1 MPNTEYWDKARV
13 PKQDRLVLIP
23 MPEASTR
30 TAALLSGEVNWIE
43 APSPDAIER
52 LKSAGMQIVTKIYPH
67 NWSYQLNFVK
77 GPFTDK
83 RVRQAAN
90 YALNRAD
97 MKDLLNGLML
107 EETATVHAVGRL
119 LRSPED
125 LQLRSRQGQGAA
137 ERGQLPAVQGQVRD
151 LDLRLGAD
159 AAAADERTGEI
170 AARRGRVRGDARH
183 DGLERAAA
191 SSAREGVDEHPDI
204 NAINIS
210 RAMQDPFNALIR
222 HVWTGAWAPKGA
234 NWGHFSNPEIDKLVE
249 RHPRRVRHD
258 KAAGAADQA
267 ERGDERGGGTDLC
280 RARPQPARPVAK
292 GPRLRAGAEL
302 VPGFDAGQR
311 LAMIFYILRRILYA
325 IPIAFGVSVVCF
337 SLVYIAPGDPLQTVM
352 PPDATA
358 ETIEIVKHAYG
369 FDKPMPV
376 QYLIWLGHV
385 VTGDFGMSI
394 STRRPVILEVTDAL
408 SNTALLALFAVPI
421 VVHLGYAMGVVA
433 GCFPGRWLDRVVTG
447 TAVIGVSLPNYWL
460 GIVLVIVFAVEYALL
475 PATGMGPSGST
486 DFHILEWS
494 SAKYLVLPVITLSM
508 IPIGILARTTR
519 AAVAEVRN
527 QDFVQTLRAKG
538 LSEWAVTRHVLKNS
552 LPQVMAVMG
561 LQFGYLL
568 GGSILVET
576 VFTWPGS
583 GFLLS
588 KAIINRDVPVLQG
601 TILTLSLV
609 FVATNLVVDL
619 LQSLIDPR
627 IRRA

>member
-1 MPNTEYWDKARV
+1 
-13 PKQDRLVLIP
+13 
-23 MPEASTR
+23 
-30 TAALLSGEVNWIE
+30 
-43 APSPDAIER
+43 
-52 LKSAGMQIVTKIYPH
+52 
-67 NWSYQLNFVK
+67 
-77 GPFTDK
+77 
-83 RVRQAAN
+83 
-90 YALNRAD
+90 
-97 MKDLLNGLML
+97 
-107 EETATVHAVGRL
+107 
-119 LRSPED
+119 
-125 LQLRSRQGQGAA
+125 
-137 ERGQLPAVQGQVRD
+137 
-151 LDLRLGAD
+151 
-159 AAAADERTGEI
+159 
-170 AARRGRVRGDARH
+170 
-183 DGLERAAA
+183 
-191 SSAREGVDEHPDI
+191 
-204 NAINIS
+204 
-210 RAMQDPFNALIR
+210 
-222 HVWTGAWAPKGA
+222 
-234 NWGHFSNPEIDKLVE
+234 
-249 RHPRRVRHD
+249 
-258 KAAGAADQA
+258 
-267 ERGDERGGGTDLC
+267 
-280 RARPQPARPVAK
+280 
-292 GPRLRAGAEL
+292 
-302 VPGFDAGQR
+302 
-311 LAMIFYILRRILYA
+311 MIFYILRRILYA

-369 FDKPMPV
+369 FDKPIPV

-385 VTGDFGMSI
+385 VTGNFGMSI

-408 SNTALLALFAVPI
+408 SNTSLLAAFAVPLSFTI
-421 VVHLGYAMGVVA
+421 GYVMGAIA
-433 GCFPGRWLDRVVTG
+433 GCFPGRWLDRLVTG

-460 GIVLVIVFAVEYALL
+460 GIVLVVFFAVEYALL

-494 SAKYLVLPVITLSM
+494 SAKYLVLPVFTLAM
-508 IPIGILARTTR
+508 IPVGILARTTR

-538 LSEWAVTRHVLKNS
+538 LSEWAVIRHVLKNS

-601 TILTLSLV
+601 TILTLSLI

-619 LQSLIDPR
+619 LQSMVDPR